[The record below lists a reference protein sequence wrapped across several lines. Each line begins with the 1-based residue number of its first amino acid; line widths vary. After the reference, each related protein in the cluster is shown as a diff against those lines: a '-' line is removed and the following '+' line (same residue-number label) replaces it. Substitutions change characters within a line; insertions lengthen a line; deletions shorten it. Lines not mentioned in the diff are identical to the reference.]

1 MENAIAVGHTRYSS
15 EELSQRISGEES
27 ESATIQVEVTRGQR
41 TKGWIHKERKNGLS
55 QLDRLL
61 DPQNNA
67 VSLVMLAR
75 AAALSGKRLVVEIR
89 DQNPVK
95 IIGTINRNRGI

>member
-1 MENAIAVGHTRYSS
+1 MENAIAVGHTQYSS
-15 EELSQRISGEES
+15 EELSRQISSEES
-27 ESATIQVEVTRGQR
+27 ESATIQVEVARGQKANGR
-41 TKGWIHKERKNGLS
+41 IYKEPKSALS
-55 QLDRLL
+55 HLDRLL

-95 IIGTINRNRGI
+95 IIGTINKNCRI

>member
-1 MENAIAVGHTRYSS
+1 MENAIAVGLTRYSS
-15 EELSQRISGEES
+15 EELSRQISSQES
-27 ESATIQVEVTRGQR
+27 ESTTIQVEVARGQKS
-41 TKGWIHKERKNGLS
+41 KGWIYKEPKSELS

-89 DQNPVK
+89 IRIP
-95 IIGTINRNRGI
+95 